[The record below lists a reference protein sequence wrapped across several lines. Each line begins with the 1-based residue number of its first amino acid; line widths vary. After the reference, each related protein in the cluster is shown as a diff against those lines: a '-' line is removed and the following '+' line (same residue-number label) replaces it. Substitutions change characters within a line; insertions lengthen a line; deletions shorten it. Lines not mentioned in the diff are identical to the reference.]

1 MPQQSALFGVARV
14 RVHEKK
20 LLNKERL
27 ARMAEASAQEALRLL
42 LDSGYGTMPEATIED
57 SEEVIA
63 SALLQ
68 TYTLIREV
76 TPNPLL
82 TDIFLMKADI
92 HNLKLLLKLRL
103 TGSTEEPAFM
113 SGGIYDTEKLSH
125 MVASSDY
132 SALPDLLRLAMES
145 LELSFVSHINP
156 VKISV
161 QLDNAYMEYAL
172 NNGNDFVV
180 EYFKAQADFN
190 NVLGTLRLRAMNQGA
205 DKLKEVYIPGGDI
218 TFQTLSCAM
227 EIPIEAFAKAVA
239 TGPAS
244 RSIQQ
249 GLDAM
254 LRTGRISSL
263 ERERDNYLITLA
275 GRNKGEIDTIAPI
288 IGFLLAREQEAK
300 CIRLIL
306 TAKRNDLPDS
316 IISERLRELY
326 G

>member
-1 MPQQSALFGVARV
+1 MPQQSALFGVARI

-20 LLNKERL
+20 LINKEKL

-57 SEEVIA
+57 SEEIIA
-63 SALLQ
+63 SALSQ
-68 TYTLIREV
+68 TYSLVREV
-76 TPNPLL
+76 TPNSLL

-113 SGGIYDTEKLSH
+113 SGGVYSTEALSQ

-132 SALPDLLRLAMES
+132 SALADWLCAAMDS
-145 LELSFVSHINP
+145 LEQSFVSHINP

-172 NNGNDFVV
+172 KNGNSFVV

-190 NVLGTLRLRAMNQGA
+190 NVLAALRLRAMNQGA
-205 DKLKEVYIPGGDI
+205 DKLKEVFIPGGDI
-218 TFQTLSCAM
+218 TFLTLSCAM
-227 EIPIEAFAKAVA
+227 EVPVEAFAKAVS

-244 RSIQQ
+244 RSIQL
-249 GLDAM
+249 GIDAM

-263 ERERDNYLITLA
+263 ERERDNYLIVLA

-288 IGFLLAREQEAK
+288 IGFLLAREQEARS
-300 CIRLIL
+300 IRLIL
-306 TAKRNDLPDS
+306 TAKRNNLPDS